1 VWDPTTKSKGLG
13 VLDAAK
19 MAATIELAAKHWTL
33 TRKPAPSEI
42 YTNDFIEWAHA
53 QRKR

>member
-1 VWDPTTKSKGLG
+1 MWDPTTKSKGLG

-19 MAATIELAAKHWTL
+19 MAATIDLTAKYWTL
-33 TRKPAPSEI
+33 PRRPAPSEI
-42 YTNDFIEWAHA
+42 YTNEFIEWAHT